1 MKMVK
6 SLLLGSAA
14 GLVAVSAGQ
23 AADLPVKAKP
33 VEYVK
38 VCSLYGDGFYYIP
51 GTQTCIKIGGFLR
64 TEVDFHAGGSF
75 TPFFATNGLQA
86 RGQDAAAT
94 RGRGVVTFDTREQTS
109 YGTLRSYIAGG
120 WQFTTND
127 PPTLSLPGTV
137 EGTGGGAGVLGNNSN
152 AYLLRAFIQWG
163 GFTFGKT
170 ASFYDFF
177 NTSKYSHQTNFLYQ
191 DYAGVGVF
199 IYGYTQQ
206 LGNGTAAS
214 ISLQDNTTFAHPVL
228 DVSSTNAAGTVF
240 VADNPFQIGATGPT
254 SSGNTNSGFLVPDI
268 VGSIRV
274 DQTWGG
280 AQIAGIL
287 HDNRSNAWLNG
298 GTPAAPIN
306 GIVDTTAHPDDKWG
320 WAISGGLE
328 LNLANWGWAKGDSF
342 AVQSQYCVGDSE
354 SCINNSGTRLSD
366 LFWGR
371 RNGNSIGLAWVDD
384 AYFNNNGT
392 AAAPGAQNSLQLPTV
407 WNVYAAVQHY
417 WMPELRTSLY
427 GGYAQY
433 QANSSAVDQSF
444 CAPLHAGKTLTTVAG
459 GGTIIG
465 NSGVSA
471 SGCADW
477 TTWTIGSRTIWNP
490 TRNLDI
496 GVDVL
501 YSELT
506 KSAFEGATFVFTPA
520 QSPTERLTAG
530 SAHIV
535 AGIVRVQ
542 YNFYP

>member
-38 VCSLYGDGFYYIP
+38 VCTLYGDGFYYIP

-64 TEVDFHAGGSF
+64 TEWDANAGGSF
-75 TPFFATNGLQA
+75 TPFFSSNGLQ
-86 RGQDAAAT
+86 T
-94 RGRGVVTFDTREQTS
+94 RGNDTLTTRARGVVTFDVREQS
-109 YGTLRSYIAGG
+109 SFGTLRAYIAGG
-120 WQFTTND
+120 WQQTSND
-127 PPTLSLPGTV
+127 NPTLSLPGNTAAA
-137 EGTGGGAGVLGNNSN
+137 TGGGAATPVGGNNSST
-152 AYLLRAFIQWG
+152 YLLRAFIQWG

-177 NTSKYSHQTNFLYQ
+177 NTSKYSHQTEFLYK
-191 DYAGVGVF
+191 DYAGDGVTT
-199 IYGYTQQ
+199 YGYTQQ
-206 LGNGTAAS
+206 LGNGLAAT
-214 ISLQDNTTFAHPVL
+214 IAVQDYTPFGHPVL
-228 DVSSTNAAGTVF
+228 DVSRVAVSGAGVSTF
-240 VADNPFQIGATGPT
+240 VGDNPFQIGAGGPT
-254 SSGNTNSGFLVPDI
+254 NSGNTNAGFLVPDI

-280 AQIAGIL
+280 AQVAAIL
-287 HDNRSNAWLNG
+287 HDNRSNAYLN
-298 GTPAAPIN
+298 PVN
-306 GIVDTTAHPDDKWG
+306 GIIDTTAHPSDQWG
-320 WAISGGLE
+320 FAVQGGFE